1 MNTTDNL
8 IPRPVHVAPSDGQA
22 FTLAPTARIAASQA
36 AVPVAE
42 QLAVLL
48 RRGTGFALPIV
59 ESANAGDIALEFM
72 ETLDGG
78 PEAYRLTVTD
88 AGARL
93 AATTPAGLFN
103 AVQTLRQLFPH
114 AIEGSSPTGADD
126 SSNRDS
132 NNRTSGTWVIP
143 AVEIKDAP
151 RFAYRGL
158 MLDVARNFFT
168 VEDVKEQIDV
178 MTQFKLNALHLHL
191 TDDQGWRIE
200 IHEPEDNPSG
210 LAYSNLAA
218 IGGQGAVEVPGALPA
233 LGREGFY
240 TQQDY
245 RDIQEYAATKNVLVV
260 PEIDLPGH
268 VNAALA
274 AIPQLNP
281 DGQAKP
287 MSTTSEVGWSTLDVA
302 LPATYEFV
310 REVLGQL
317 AAITA
322 GPYLHIGGDEALVT
336 GHDNYVTMV
345 QEFARIGAET
355 GKTVVGWNEYA
366 DVELPEAAVVQY
378 WHGDFAPVVRQAES
392 SGSKVIMSPAANTY
406 LDQKYEATSP
416 IGLEWVEGG
425 PFTWSEYYDWNPAQ
439 GGLQDDGI
447 LGVEGPLWT
456 ETVRNNQQA
465 YWLLYPRAV
474 SLAEVSWSAQDARDR
489 GDFRR
494 RLGAL
499 GERLTRQGVTFQAA
513 PDVQWSAMPEFPFPA
528 AMNANTG
535 EYGTI
540 EA

>member
-59 ESANAGDIALEFM
+59 ETANAGDITLDLV

-78 PEAYRLTVTD
+78 PEAYRLTVTN

-103 AVQTLRQLFPH
+103 AVQTLRQLLPPAVEH
-114 AIEGSSPTGADD
+114 SLTGADD
-126 SSNRDS
+126 SN
-132 NNRTSGTWVIP
+132 TSTDGTWVIP
-143 AVEIKDAP
+143 AVEIRDAP

-168 VEDVKEQIDV
+168 VEEVKQQIDV
-178 MTQFKLNALHLHL
+178 MSQFKLNALHLHL
-191 TDDQGWRIE
+191 TDDQAWRIE
-200 IHEPEDNPSG
+200 IQAPKENPSDLDYG
-210 LAYSNLAA
+210 NLTA
-218 IGGQGAVEVPGALPA
+218 IGGAVNHPGIGLTP
-233 LGREGFY
+233 GHSGFY
-240 TQQDY
+240 TQQDF
-245 RDIQEYAATKNVLVV
+245 REIQAYAAARNVLIV

-281 DGQAKP
+281 DGMAKP
-287 MSTTSEVGWSTLDVA
+287 MNATGEVGYSTLDAA

-317 AAITA
+317 AAITD
-322 GPYLHIGGDEALVT
+322 GPYLHIGGDEAHVT

-345 QEFARIGAET
+345 REFARIGAET

-366 DVELPEAAVVQY
+366 GVELPQGSVVQY
-378 WHGDFAPVVRQAES
+378 WFGDFSPVVQQAES
-392 SGSKVIMSPAANTY
+392 GSSKVIMSPAANTY
-406 LDQKYEATSP
+406 LDQKYDPSSP
-416 IGLEWVEGG
+416 IGLEWVDGG
-425 PFTWSEYYDWNPAQ
+425 PFTWSEYYHWNPAQ
-439 GGLQDDGI
+439 GGLQDDKV

-474 SLAEVSWSAQDARDR
+474 SLAEVGWSPQDARDV

-499 GERLTRQGVTFQAA
+499 GERLARQGVTFQAA
-513 PDVQWSAMPEFPFPA
+513 PDIQWSAMPEYPFTA

>member
-8 IPRPVHVAPSDGQA
+8 IPLPWHVAATESGA
-22 FTLAPTARIAASQA
+22 FTLAPTTRVAASQA

-42 QLAVLL
+42 QLAALL
-48 RRGTGFALPIV
+48 RRGTGFAVPIV
-59 ESANAGDIALEFM
+59 EQVSAGDIALDFV

-78 PEAYRLTVTD
+78 PEAYQLTVTS
-88 AGARL
+88 AGVRL
-93 AATTPAGLFN
+93 IATTAAGLFN
-103 AVQTLRQLFPH
+103 AVQTLRQLFPP
-114 AIEGSSPTGADD
+114 AIESSRTGADD
-126 SSNRDS
+126 STNRIA
-132 NNRTSGTWVIP
+132 GTWVIP

-168 VEDVKEQIDV
+168 VEEVKEQIDV
-178 MTQFKLNALHLHL
+178 MAQFKLNALHLHL
-191 TDDQGWRIE
+191 TDDQAWRIE
-200 IHEPEDNPSG
+200 IHAPENNPSG
-210 LAYSNLAA
+210 LDYGKLTE
-218 IGGQGAVEVPGALPA
+218 IGGQGAVNHPGVGLAPGLT
-233 LGREGFY
+233 GYY
-240 TQQDY
+240 TQQDFT
-245 RDIQEYAATKNVLVV
+245 DIVAYAATKNVLVV

-287 MSTTSEVGWSTLDVA
+287 MNTTGEVGYSTLDA
-302 LPATYEFV
+302 GLPVTYEFV
-310 REVLGQL
+310 REVLGQV
-317 AAITA
+317 AAITP

-336 GHDNYVTMV
+336 GHDNYVAMV
-345 QEFARIGAET
+345 QEFARIAAET
-355 GKTVVGWNEYA
+355 GKRVVGWNEYA
-366 DVELPEAAVVQY
+366 DVELPDGAVVQY
-378 WHGDFAPVVRQAES
+378 WHGDFAPVIQQAQDR
-392 SGSKVIMSPAANTY
+392 GSKVIMSPAANTY
-406 LDQKYEATSP
+406 LDQKYETTSP
-416 IGLEWVEGG
+416 IGLEWVDGG

-439 GGLQDDGI
+439 GGLEDNRI

-465 YWLLYPRAV
+465 YWLMYPRAI
-474 SLAEVSWSAQDARDR
+474 SLAEVAWSGQDARDL

-499 GERLTRQGVTFQAA
+499 GERLARQGVTFQAA
-513 PDVQWSAMPEFPFPA
+513 PDVEWSAVPEFPFPA